1 MENKM
6 TTLTLTPEQF
16 ELIQTAIEYWVNDQ
30 EMMVEDGMID
40 DQEWDEQKRILNDP
54 NFPF

>member
-1 MENKM
+1 M